1 MEDLVLIYGCT
12 LVTSWAA
19 VALDD
24 FAMGARVSLASRA
37 LKSGGAS
44 FAWSNVYGTVECHDS
59 QIDTVGSL
67 PCYVYS
73 PRCVLTF
80 PPPLPSFA
88 LLKIENFIRTP

>member
-19 VALDD
+19 VAFDD

-59 QIDTVGSL
+59 QIDTV
-67 PCYVYS
+67 CFS
-73 PRCVLTF
+73 PLLCLLAALRTDF
-80 PPPLPSFA
+80 FSPLPSFA